1 MDRIQGEFAVDN
13 RFDDGDETTGREAT
27 DLNAAFMNHVQEE
40 LCGAVEGSGQTLDP
54 DDDGQLAR
62 AISLRGF
69 HVFDG
74 ASAALDA
81 DTGLPSGNVRDAIVV
96 LHNAA
101 GSTSVSG
108 FTFPAPESC
117 VKLGTVIVIP
127 DWSGAGA
134 GSSTASCVINQSS
147 GGSVPVYNGNVFVA
161 AFDGTGAIS
170 AAFTA
175 QIPYRGTKTFGQFGQ
190 VDVQSYLHCYGAG
203 KFDGALQVVG
213 ALTGSSLNISG
224 NLNSAGYI
232 EIADAIG
239 NAVAKPFLV
248 NGFHYSDWQ
257 RTDNG
262 ATQQGLKR
270 ATSFITRTG
279 NVDLTTNPT
288 NLGAVGQ
295 RLAVYN
301 ASDSS
306 IQVTY
311 KSGVSPLF
319 ISAGCCCEFVRVS
332 GTTSTE
338 GYVWAPMTPSV
349 S

>member
-74 ASAALDA
+74 SSAALDA

-127 DWSGAGA
+127 DWSGTGA
-134 GSSTASCVINQSS
+134 ESSTASCVINQSD

-161 AFDGTGAIS
+161 AFDGQGAIS

-190 VDVQSYLHCYGAG
+190 VDIQSYLHCYGAG

-213 ALTGSSLNISG
+213 ALTGGTLNT
-224 NLNSAGYI
+224 AGYL
-232 EIADAIG
+232 ETADAVG
-239 NAVAKPFLV
+239 NGPNKPFLFNGLRHSPVQGSAINGNSSLFVTTSDLNLAALNPNPGIGQFQRVLVLNGKPADGTLSDRV
-248 NGFHYSDWQ
+248 NVTYAVIDGQDYKETINPGTGCEFICTGGSA
-257 RTDNG
+257 G
-262 ATQQGLKR
+262 AYVWRPIGSR
-270 ATSFITRTG
+270 
-279 NVDLTTNPT
+279 
-288 NLGAVGQ
+288 
-295 RLAVYN
+295 N
-301 ASDSS
+301 AS
-306 IQVTY
+306 
-311 KSGVSPLF
+311 F
-319 ISAGCCCEFVRVS
+319 
-332 GTTSTE
+332 
-338 GYVWAPMTPSV
+338 
-349 S
+349 